1 MRLKI
6 AVCDDDAIQRGY
18 LCEVAAAWAKREKHL
33 LELRQYGRGEDFF
46 FDYSEEKDFDIL
58 LLDVEMPGMNGI
70 ELAKKVRSESA
81 VVQIIFITGYYE
93 YFGDGFDVSALHYLL
108 KPVDDGKL
116 CPVLDRAVSNL
127 SYRLR
132 SIWVVCGEGS
142 VKVALSDIIYVEA
155 ENVYVAVH
163 TRAEKY
169 RMRMA
174 LGKLAEQLDETFFK
188 VHRSFIVNLNHVQGI
203 SRGEVTMVNGD
214 KIPLSRGMYGEV
226 HAALIRWL

>member
-1 MRLKI
+1 MKLKV
-6 AVCDDDAIQRGY
+6 AVCDDDAVQRGY
-18 LCEVAAAWAKREKHL
+18 LCEVAAAWAKKEKHL
-33 LELRQYGRGEDFF
+33 LELRQYGRGEEFL

-70 ELAKKVRSESA
+70 ELAKKVRAESA

-108 KPVDDGKL
+108 KPVDDEKL

-127 SYRLR
+127 SYRQR
-132 SIWVVCGEGS
+132 SLWVTCGEGS
-142 VKVALSDIIYVEA
+142 VKVALSDIVYVEA

-163 TRAEKY
+163 TMGEKY

-174 LGKLAEQLDETFFK
+174 LGKLAGQLDETFFK
-188 VHRSFIVNLNHVQGI
+188 VHRSFIVNLNHVRGI
-203 SRGEVTMVNGD
+203 ARSEVTMANGH

-226 HAALIRWL
+226 HAALIRYL

>member
-81 VVQIIFITGYYE
+81 DVQIIIITGYY
-93 YFGDGFDVSALHYLL
+93 
-108 KPVDDGKL
+108 
-116 CPVLDRAVSNL
+116 
-127 SYRLR
+127 
-132 SIWVVCGEGS
+132 
-142 VKVALSDIIYVEA
+142 
-155 ENVYVAVH
+155 
-163 TRAEKY
+163 
-169 RMRMA
+169 
-174 LGKLAEQLDETFFK
+174 
-188 VHRSFIVNLNHVQGI
+188 
-203 SRGEVTMVNGD
+203 
-214 KIPLSRGMYGEV
+214 
-226 HAALIRWL
+226 